1 MVKIKN
7 NLYVLYL
14 ICAIFSL
21 ILDLT
26 FFTIFNHLLQNI
38 NYSIIIS
45 SLIARFISSAINYY
59 LNKTIVFKYQ
69 NSKDKT
75 LIKYYTL
82 VIINI
87 LISALLVEYIYKR
100 VYIYATVIKIIVD
113 LIIFIINFLIQRYL
127 IFKNN

>member
-87 LISALLVEYIYKR
+87 LISALLVEYIYKK

-113 LIIFIINFLIQRYL
+113 SIIFIINFLIQRYL